1 MLRIFWI
8 FEANSAKIKRM
19 KYLDYSQAE
28 MIEIGITDL
37 FCDFQL
43 MYGVEKNYVEL

>member
-1 MLRIFWI
+1 
-8 FEANSAKIKRM
+8 M

-37 FCDFQL
+37 FCDFHL
-43 MYGVEKNYVEL
+43 MFGVEKNYVELQYNMIHIYNI